1 MLFIH
6 CHL

>member
-6 CHL
+6 F